1 MLILV
6 PSELASV
13 GGFSS
18 PPAPPGYIG
27 YPEEGVRVFV
37 QRYRDL
43 PQVPQVMPEDPRRA
57 LYLLGTSLSLG
68 RYSHLCRVSTA
79 HKPLDERVFGVSPAI
94 GSGGMLSTE
103 RLPQL
108 PRKPLRTA
116 MWQYVRHRVAADNL
130 HICRLAVHF
139 LAGGGH
145 FGHFCL
151 GSL

>member
-27 YPEEGVRVFV
+27 YPEEGVQVFV

-79 HKPLDERVFGVSPAI
+79 HKPLDERVFAMSRPPLEVVVCSRRRDSHNYREDHYVAPPYNNYFVDVVG
-94 GSGGMLSTE
+94 T
-103 RLPQL
+103 
-108 PRKPLRTA
+108 RK
-116 MWQYVRHRVAADNL
+116 YCYYFSH
-130 HICRLAVHF
+130 
-139 LAGGGH
+139 
-145 FGHFCL
+145 
-151 GSL
+151 